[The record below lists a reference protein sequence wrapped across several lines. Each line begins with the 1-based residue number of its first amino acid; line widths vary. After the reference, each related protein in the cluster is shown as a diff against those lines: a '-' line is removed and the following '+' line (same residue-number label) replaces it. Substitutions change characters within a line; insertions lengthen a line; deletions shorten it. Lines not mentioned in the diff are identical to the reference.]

1 MSWSERQRRM
11 LAAMGVR
18 LWAPA
23 PGATATPA
31 ATSGDAAS
39 SATSGAESSAA
50 AVAERP
56 ASASAPMP
64 VAAPVAR
71 APVPVPVPASAPVA
85 RPPAPGPARATPAV
99 AAAAAPAAESDP
111 VLAER
116 AATIATL
123 AWGPLQDAVAS
134 CTACG
139 LCESRRQTVFG
150 VGHAQADWMIVG
162 EAPGEQEDLQGEPFV
177 GPAGQ
182 LLDQM
187 LRAVGQSRR
196 AASGEGREDDQA
208 GDPATRVFIANTLK
222 CRPPRNRNPE
232 PGEMA
237 RCEPFLKRQ
246 VALVQPKL
254 ILLMGRFAV
263 KQLLQSDDAIGKLR
277 GRVHR
282 YEGIPVI
289 VTYHPAYLLRNL
301 PEKAK
306 AWEDLCLAKA
316 TVDAA

>member
-1 MSWSERQRRM
+1 MSWNERQRRM

-18 LWAPA
+18 LWSPAASGAPTVAAAVVAETATEVAAAERAVDAPA
-23 PGATATPA
+23 PATQEPRPAPTPA
-31 ATSGDAAS
+31 PAAL
-39 SATSGAESSAA
+39 SGAP
-50 AVAERP
+50 AV
-56 ASASAPMP
+56 
-64 VAAPVAR
+64 
-71 APVPVPVPASAPVA
+71 
-85 RPPAPGPARATPAV
+85 RPPVSTPARAAP
-99 AAAAAPAAESDP
+99 AAAAAPFEASTDL

-116 AATIATL
+116 AAAIATL
-123 AWGPLQDAVAS
+123 AWGPLQDAVAA

-150 VGHAQADWMIVG
+150 VGHARADWMIVG

-196 AASGEGREDDQA
+196 AESGEGREDDQA
-208 GDPATRVFIANTLK
+208 GDPARRVFIANTLK

-237 RCEPFLKRQ
+237 RCEPFLQRQ

-263 KQLLQSDDAIGKLR
+263 KQLLKSDEAIGKLR

-282 YEGIPVI
+282 YEGIPVV
-289 VTYHPAYLLRNL
+289 VTYHPAYLLRNM
-301 PEKAK
+301 PDKAK

-316 TVDAA
+316 TVDAAAGL

>member
-1 MSWSERQRRM
+1 MSWNERQRRM

-18 LWAPA
+18 LWSPAPTAA
-23 PGATATPA
+23 PGATSPAVADAGVATA
-31 ATSGDAAS
+31 I
-39 SATSGAESSAA
+39 
-50 AVAERP
+50 AERP
-56 ASASAPMP
+56 VEAPVAA

-71 APVPVPVPASAPVA
+71 APAPEAARAPAAPPVS
-85 RPPAPGPARATPAV
+85 PPAPAPARATTTL
-99 AAAAAPAAESDP
+99 AAATAAVQDTLSDS

-116 AATIATL
+116 AVHIATL
-123 AWGPLQDAVAS
+123 GWGPLQDAVAS

-162 EAPGEQEDLQGEPFV
+162 EAPGEQEDLAGEPFV

-196 AASGEGREDDQA
+196 APSGEGREDDQA
-208 GDPATRVFIANTLK
+208 GDPSRRVFIANTLK

-232 PGEMA
+232 PDEMA

-263 KQLLQSDDAIGKLR
+263 KQLLKSDDAIGKLR

-306 AWEDLCLAKA
+306 AWEDLCLAQA
-316 TVDAA
+316 TADAS

>member
-1 MSWSERQRRM
+1 MSWNERQRRM

-18 LWAPA
+18 LWS
-23 PGATATPA
+23 PA
-31 ATSGDAAS
+31 ASAPPAVAAAVVAEA
-39 SATSGAESSAA
+39 ATEA
-50 AVAERP
+50 AVAERAVEAP
-56 ASASAPMP
+56 AVAPPVQERSAAPAP
-64 VAAPVAR
+64 TVAAPL
-71 APVPVPVPASAPVA
+71 A
-85 RPPAPGPARATPAV
+85 RPPAPAPAREVTTL
-99 AAAAAPAAESDP
+99 AAAALAVQDTLADP
-111 VLAER
+111 VLAQR
-116 AATIATL
+116 AAAIATL
-123 AWGPLQDAVAS
+123 GWAPLRDAVAA
-134 CTACG
+134 CTACR

-150 VGHAQADWMIVG
+150 VGHAHADWMIVG
-162 EAPGEQEDLQGEPFV
+162 EAPGEQEDQQGEPFV

-196 AASGEGREDDQA
+196 ADSGEGVEDDQA
-208 GDPATRVFIANTLK
+208 GDPARRVFIANTLK

-232 PGEMA
+232 PDEMA

-263 KQLLQSDDAIGKLR
+263 KQLLRSDDAIGKLR

-289 VTYHPAYLLRNL
+289 VTYHPAYLLRNM
-301 PEKAK
+301 PDKAK

-316 TVDAA
+316 TADAL